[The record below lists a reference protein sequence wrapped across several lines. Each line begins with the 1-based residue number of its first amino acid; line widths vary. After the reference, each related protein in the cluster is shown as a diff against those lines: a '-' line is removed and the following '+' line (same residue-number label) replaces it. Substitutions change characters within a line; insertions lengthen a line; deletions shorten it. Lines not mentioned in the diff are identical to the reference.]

1 MDCNI
6 LKQKWLLEENKKFK
20 GWDFSYLDGRL
31 EEEKLP
37 WDYKSLISKYL
48 NKDDMLLDMGTGGG
62 EILLSLKHI
71 YTNTSVTEGWQP
83 NLKLCKE
90 TLEPL
95 GITVKQV
102 FDDKKLPFDDNT
114 FNMVINRHE
123 DYDAKE
129 VRRILKNNG
138 IFITQQ
144 VGGKNNE
151 KLSRFLIHDFK
162 SECHDFELNKEVNRF
177 KNLDFS
183 ILYENEY
190 FPYLK
195 FFDVGAI
202 VYFAN
207 IIEWEFPNFSV
218 EKCFDKLCELESKI
232 KTNGYVESIEHRFI
246 IAAKNNK

>member
-1 MDCNI
+1 MECNI
-6 LKQKWLLEENKKFK
+6 LKQKWLLEESKVFK
-20 GWDFSYLDGRL
+20 GWDFSYLDDRL

-37 WDYKSLISKYL
+37 WDYKRLICKYL

-62 EILLSLKHI
+62 EFLLSLHHT
-71 YTNTSVTEGWQP
+71 YTKTSVTEGWQP

-102 FDDKKLPFDDNT
+102 FEDKKLLFDDNT
-114 FNMVINRHE
+114 FDIVINKHE

-129 VRRILKNNG
+129 VKRVLKDNG

-151 KLSRFLIHDFK
+151 ELSKFLIPDFK
-162 SECHDFELNKEVNRF
+162 SECYDFELNKEVNRF
-177 KNLDFS
+177 KNLNFS

-218 EKCFDKLCELESKI
+218 ERCFDKLCELENRI
-232 KTNGYVESIEHRFI
+232 KRNGYVESIEHRFV
-246 IAAKNNK
+246 IAARNNK